1 MMAVCMRRVGFGRG
15 VLMALAVCGAVSAC
29 ADTSNTPASQRGFFG
44 GIGAAVSGSDERR
57 AAGLEQSAT
66 DAERKKQQLEARLGA
81 ANADAARTQVQVQA
95 AEQRLAAVRS
105 DLQRQKARLAAVR
118 AGSQSGPSAEEAARL
133 QRELDAVERERRA
146 AQDASSAVTPATL
159 QNLEERTRA
168 ISLALDRLGAV

>member
-1 MMAVCMRRVGFGRG
+1 MMAACVRCLGFGRE
-15 VLMALAVCGAVSAC
+15 VLMTLAVCGAVSAC

-105 DLQRQKARLAAVR
+105 DLQRQKERLAALR
-118 AGSQSGPSAEEAARL
+118 AGSPSGSSAEEAARL
-133 QRELDAVERERRA
+133 QKELDALERERRA
-146 AQDASSAVTPATL
+146 AQDASTAVTTATL
-159 QNLEERTRA
+159 RNLEERTRA
-168 ISLALDRLGAV
+168 IGVALDRLGAV

>member
-1 MMAVCMRRVGFGRG
+1 MMVACMRYLGFRRE
-15 VLMALAVCGAVSAC
+15 VLVALVVCGAASAC

-57 AAGLEQSAT
+57 AAGLERSAT
-66 DAERKKQQLEARLGA
+66 DAERKRQQLEARLGA
-81 ANADAARTQVQVQA
+81 ANADVARTQGQVQA

-105 DLQRQKARLAAVR
+105 DLQRQRERLAALR
-118 AGSQSGPSAEEAARL
+118 AGTQSGPSADEAARL

-146 AQDASSAVTPATL
+146 AQDASNSVTPATL

-168 ISLALDRLGAV
+168 IGLALDRLGAV

>member
-1 MMAVCMRRVGFGRG
+1 MMAWRMRYAGFGRE
-15 VLMALAVCGAVSAC
+15 VLMALVVCGMASAC

-57 AAGLEQSAT
+57 AAGLEQSAA

-81 ANADAARTQVQVQA
+81 ANADATRTQAQVQA

-105 DLQRQKARLAAVR
+105 DLQRQKERLAALR
-118 AGSQSGPSAEEAARL
+118 AGAQSGPSAEEAARL
-133 QRELDAVERERRA
+133 QREVEAVDRERRA

-159 QNLEERTRA
+159 RNLEERTRA
-168 ISLALDRLGAV
+168 IGVALDRLGAV